1 MNTIKNNILG
11 LGVLLLATSFIGCS
25 EDYLNKEPN
34 GSISKTQLSE
44 NSLWNPNVLL
54 GQAAGVVSTS
64 FTRGTGGTTD
74 HDDFGQKSVDIATDL
89 MSGDMVMSGETYAWF
104 SADSRLLNNTTTKTR
119 AYEIWR
125 YYYQIVRSSNSIFD
139 VIGGDGKMPAEGEPN
154 RVYYGQAKVLRAY
167 AYFNLVNLYAKPY
180 AEGPTK
186 PALPIYKSQ
195 LTASTA
201 GLSTVDDV
209 YNFIIADLKEA
220 LVALNGYK
228 RTTKD
233 QPNASLAQA
242 YLAYVYLSMGDYE
255 NAAKYSADVISSG
268 SYSLLA
274 YENLT
279 TTGFS
284 SIDSPNWI
292 WGINLTKDNTSGLP
306 TFWGQVDYFTYSYC
320 AAGDLKMI
328 PDNVYAAIPATDKR
342 KLWFSS
348 EDPNEPQMISLYKF
362 YDAART
368 PMGDRLW
375 TNDEVYMRIE
385 EMYLVNAEA
394 NARANH
400 LPEARTAL
408 KSLLDQRDPTVAATV
423 ASMNQDQLLDEIYY
437 NWRVEL
443 WAEGRGLLTMK
454 RFKKTVTRG
463 SNDFAYPGESFSYN
477 DSRFTF
483 EIPEAEVNNNP
494 NLK

>member
-11 LGVLLLATSFIGCS
+11 LGVLLLATSFVGCS

-54 GQAAGVVSTS
+54 GQAAGVISTS
-64 FTRGTGGTTD
+64 FVSGTGGTTD

-89 MSGDMVMSGETYAWF
+89 MSGDMVMAGETYGWF
-104 SADSRLLNNTTTKTR
+104 SADSKLLNNTTTKTR
-119 AYEIWR
+119 AYKIWR

-139 VIGGDGKMPAEGEPN
+139 VIGGDGKMPAEGEAN

-180 AEGPTK
+180 DEGATK
-186 PALPIYKSQ
+186 PALPILKSQ
-195 LTASTA
+195 LTASTS

-228 RTTKD
+228 RATKD
-233 QPNASLAQA
+233 QPDASLAQA
-242 YLAYVYLSMGDYE
+242 YLAYVYLSKGDYE
-255 NAAKYSADVISSG
+255 NAAKYSADIISSG
-268 SYSLLA
+268 SYPLLSYA
-274 YENLT
+274 NLT

-320 AAGDLKMI
+320 WAGDYKMI
-328 PDNVYAAIPATDKR
+328 PDNVYSSIPATDKR
-342 KLWFSS
+342 KSWFRSS
-348 EDPNEPQMISLYKF
+348 FPQMSWYKF
-362 YDAART
+362 YDAGRKAG
-368 PMGDRLW
+368 GDKLW

-394 NARANH
+394 NARANN
-400 LPEARTAL
+400 LSEARTAL

-423 ASMNQDQLLDEIYY
+423 AFMNQGQLLDAIYY

-454 RFKKTVTRG
+454 RFKKSVVRG
-463 SNDFAYPGESFSYN
+463 GNDFAYPGESFSYN

-483 EIPEAEVNNNP
+483 EIPEAEINNNP